1 MKKTC
6 VSLLLTLVLL
16 VCAAAPLAQAEEEGI
31 MPLGYNYN
39 SCSITLS
46 ISSSGLATM
55 RVMAS
60 GKENYIEKITAN
72 VYLQKQSGST
82 WVRVQSVPVQWTA
95 STSTASLDK
104 TFTYQLTS
112 KGTYRAVAT
121 FSFTGTYPGHATE
134 SEVKL
139 DTATY

>member
-16 VCAAAPLAQAEEEGI
+16 VCGAAPLAQAEEGI
-31 MPLGYNYN
+31 MPLSYNYT
-39 SCSITLS
+39 SCSAQLT
-46 ISSSGLATM
+46 ISSSGLASM
-55 RVMAS
+55 RVQAS
-60 GKENYIEKITAN
+60 GKENYIEKMAVN

-82 WVRVQSVPVQWTA
+82 WVRVQSVPVQWTY

-112 KGTYRAVAT
+112 KGTYRMVAT
-121 FSFTGTYPGHATE
+121 FAFTGTYPGHSTE

-139 DTATY
+139 STATY

>member
-1 MKKTC
+1 MKKRC
-6 VSLLLTLVLL
+6 VSLLLSLVLL
-16 VCAAAPLAQAEEEGI
+16 VCAAAPLAQAEEGI
-31 MPLGYNYN
+31 MPLEYNYTK
-39 SCSITLS
+39 CSVELT
-46 ISSSGLATM
+46 ISSSGLASMHVKAT
-55 RVMAS
+55 
-60 GKENYIEKITAN
+60 GLENYIEKMTAT

-112 KGTYRAVAT
+112 KGTYRAVAA

-134 SEVKL
+134 SETKL